1 MIVRLAYGT
10 GRLEVRLPDTA
21 SVTVVEP
28 VFVPAAPDQAGAI
41 AAALRAPIGSPRLA
55 ARVKPGG
62 PVGVVFSDITRPA
75 PNRLMLPAILAELAT
90 AGVPRERITL
100 FNATGTHRA
109 NTPAELS
116 RMLGGEIAARFRI
129 VQNDA
134 RAAGRHARVGVTSS
148 GNEVQILREFLCCET
163 RILTGFIEPH
173 FFAGYSGGGK
183 AIMPGLAR
191 LDTVMRNHGAANM
204 DSPLAQWGMLEG
216 NPLRREIDEAMAL
229 VAPDFLVNVALN
241 RDKAVTRCFAGDSV
255 AAYREGVA
263 FVRGTS
269 LMPVEAPFDIVVT
282 TNSGWPLDLN
292 LYQAVKGMSA
302 AARIVRPGGAIV
314 IAAECRDGV
323 PDHGSFGRLLREARS
338 PDELLARLR
347 APGFTMDD
355 QWQAHT
361 LALILEKAEVHVH
374 AAGLTDAQVTAAMMR
389 PCPSVERRVE
399 ELLER
404 FGPGAPVCVLPE
416 GPQTIPY
423 IADPARGG
431 RT

>member
-10 GRLEVRLPDTA
+10 EGLEVRFPDTA
-21 SVTVVEP
+21 AVTVVEP
-28 VFVPAAPDQAGAI
+28 VHLPAASDQAGTI
-41 AAALRAPIGSPRLA
+41 AASLADPIGSPPLRALA
-55 ARVKPGG
+55 KRGG
-62 PVGVVFSDITRPA
+62 TVGVVFSDITRPA
-75 PNRLMLPAILAELAT
+75 PNRLMIPAILAELAA

-109 NTPAELS
+109 NTPVELA
-116 RMLGGEIAARFRI
+116 RLLGEDVAATYRI

-134 RAAGRHARVGVTSS
+134 RAAGAHASVGVTSS
-148 GNEVQILREFLCCET
+148 GNEILVLREFLACAT

-183 AIMPGLAR
+183 AIMPGLAH
-191 LDTVMRNHGAANM
+191 LDTIMRNHGAANM
-204 DSPLAQWGMLEG
+204 DSPLAQWGILEN

-229 VAPDFLVNVALN
+229 VRPDFLVNVALN
-241 RDKAVTRCFAGDSV
+241 RDKAITRCFAGDPV
-255 AAYREGVA
+255 AAYRAGTA

-269 LMPVEAPFDIVVT
+269 LAAVEAPFDIVVT

-292 LYQAVKGMSA
+292 LYQSVKGMSA

-323 PDHGSFGRLLREARS
+323 PDHGSFGRLLRESRN

-347 APGFTMDD
+347 SPGFAMDD

-361 LALILEKAEVHVH
+361 LAIILKKAEVHVH
-374 AAGLTDAQVTAAMMR
+374 AAGLTDTQVAAAMLR
-389 PCPSVERRVE
+389 PCPSIENRVE
-399 ELLER
+399 ELLSR
-404 FGPGAPVCVLPE
+404 YGPDARVCVLP
-416 GPQTIPY
+416 GRP
-423 IADPARGG
+423 ADHPVRRGG
-431 RT
+431 EGLT

>member
-10 GRLEVRLPDTA
+10 TGLEIDLPDDA
-21 SVTVVEP
+21 AVTVVEP
-28 VFVPAAPDQAGAI
+28 VFVPAAPDPAEEI
-41 AAALRAPIGSPRLA
+41 AAALRVPIASPPLA
-55 ARVKPGG
+55 ARVKAG
-62 PVGVVFSDITRPA
+62 VGVVFSDITRPA
-75 PNRLMLPAILAELAT
+75 PNVLMIPAILAELAA
-90 AGVPRERITL
+90 AGIPRERITL

-109 NTPAELS
+109 NTPAELVQL
-116 RMLGGEIAARFRI
+116 LGEQIVATYRI

-134 RAAGRHARVGVTSS
+134 RAAGRHERVGVTSS
-148 GNEVQILREFLCCET
+148 GNEVLILREFLACKT

-183 AIMPGLAR
+183 AIMPGLAH

-204 DSPLAQWGMLEG
+204 DSPLAQWGIIEG

-241 RDKAVTRCFAGDSV
+241 RDKAITRCFAGDPV
-255 AAYREGVA
+255 GAYHEGVA

-269 LMPVEAPFDIVVT
+269 MVPVDAPFDIVVT

-292 LYQAVKGMSA
+292 LYQSVKGMSA

-323 PDHGSFGRLLREARS
+323 PDHGSFGRLLRESRS

-361 LALILEKAEVHVH
+361 LALILKKAEVHVH
-374 AAGLTDAQVTAAMMR
+374 AAGLTDAQVGAAMMT
-389 PCPSVERRVE
+389 PCRSVERRVG
-399 ELLER
+399 ELLRR
-404 FGPGAPVCVLPE
+404 FGPGARVCVLPE

-423 IADPARGG
+423 IAATARGG

>member
-323 PDHGSFGRLLREARS
+323 PDHGSFGRLLRESRG

-347 APGFTMDD
+347 APGFSMDD
-355 QWQAHT
+355 QWQAHI
-361 LALILEKAEVHVH
+361 LASIVSKAEVHVH
-374 AAGLTDAQVTAAMMR
+374 AAGLTDAQIAAAMLR

-404 FGPGAPVCVLPE
+404 FGPGARICVLPE

-423 IADPARGG
+423 VADPPREGK
-431 RT
+431 R

>member
-10 GRLEVRLPDTA
+10 EGLEVRLPDNA
-21 SVTVVEP
+21 AVTVVEP
-28 VFVPAAPDQAGAI
+28 VFVPGAADQAKEI
-41 AAALRAPIGSPRLA
+41 ALALRAPIGSSRLA

-62 PVGVVFSDITRPA
+62 TVGVVLNDITRPA
-75 PNRLMLPAILAELAT
+75 PNRLMLPAIIAELAA

-100 FNATGTHRA
+100 FIATGTHRV
-109 NTPAELS
+109 NTPAELA
-116 RMLGGEIAARFRI
+116 RMLGDEVAETYRI

-134 RAAGRHARVGVTSS
+134 RAAGRHSRVGTTSS
-148 GNEVQILREFLCCET
+148 GNEILILDDFLACAT

-183 AIMPGLAR
+183 AIMPGLAH

-204 DSPLAQWGMLEG
+204 DSPLAQWGILET

-241 RDKAVTRCFAGDSV
+241 RDKQVTRCFAGDPV

-269 LMPVEAPFDIVVT
+269 MVPVDAPFDIVVT

-314 IAAECRDGV
+314 IAAECREGV
-323 PDHGSFGRLLREARS
+323 PDHGSFGRLLRESRG

-361 LALILEKAEVHVH
+361 LALILKQAEVHVH
-374 AAGLTDAQVTAAMMR
+374 AAGLSPAQVAAAMLL

-399 ELLER
+399 ELLVR
-404 FGPGAPVCVLPE
+404 FGPDARVCVLPE

-423 IADPARGG
+423 LAPREG
-431 RT
+431 TT

>member
-1 MIVRLAYGT
+1 MIVKLAYGT
-10 GRLEVRLPDTA
+10 TRLEVDLPDTA
-21 SVTVVEP
+21 AVTVVEP
-28 VFVPAAPDQAGAI
+28 VFVPASPDQAAEI
-41 AAALRAPIGSPRLA
+41 AAALRAPIGSSPLRALA
-55 ARVKPGG
+55 KPGG
-62 PVGVVFSDITRPA
+62 TVGVVFSDITRPA
-75 PNRLMLPAILAELAT
+75 PNRLMMPAILAELAT

-100 FNATGTHRA
+100 FNATGTHRP
-109 NTPAELS
+109 NTPAELV
-116 RMLGGEIAARFRI
+116 RMLGEDIAASYRI

-134 RAAGRHARVGVTSS
+134 RAAGQHERVGVTSS
-148 GNEVQILREFLCCET
+148 GNEILILREFLACAT

-173 FFAGYSGGGK
+173 FFAGWSGGGK
-183 AIMPGLAR
+183 AVMPGLAH
-191 LDTVMRNHGAANM
+191 LDTIMRNHGAANM
-204 DSPLAQWGMLEG
+204 DSPLAQWGIIEG

-229 VAPDFLVNVALN
+229 LAPGFLVNVALN
-241 RDKAVTRCFAGDSV
+241 RDKAVTRCFAGDPV

-269 LMPVEAPFDIVVT
+269 MVPVDAPFDIVVT

-302 AARIVRPGGAIV
+302 AARIVKPGGAIV
-314 IAAECRDGV
+314 IATECRDGV
-323 PDHGSFGRLLREARS
+323 PDHGSFGRLLRESRN

-361 LALILEKAEVHVH
+361 LALILKKAEVHVH
-374 AAGLTDAQVTAAMMR
+374 AAGLTDAQVTAALMA

-404 FGPGAPVCVLPE
+404 FGPGARVCVLPE

-423 IADPARGG
+423 IADAARGG

>member
-10 GRLEVRLPDTA
+10 TGLDVRFPDTA
-21 SVTVVEP
+21 AVTVVEP
-28 VFVPAAPDQAGAI
+28 VFVPAESDQAGAI
-41 AAALRAPIGSPRLA
+41 AAAMLAPIGSPPLA

-75 PNRLMLPAILAELAT
+75 PNRLMIPAILAELAA
-90 AGVPRERITL
+90 AGIPRERITL
-100 FNATGTHRA
+100 FNATGTHRP
-109 NTPAELS
+109 NTPAEVAG
-116 RMLGGEIAARFRI
+116 MLGAEVAAAYRI

-134 RAAGRHARVGVTSS
+134 RAAGRHARVGATSS
-148 GNEVQILREFLCCET
+148 GNEVLILREFLDCGT

-183 AIMPGLAR
+183 AIMPGLAH

-204 DSPLAQWGMLEG
+204 DSPLAQWGILEG
-216 NPLRREIDEAMAL
+216 NPLRAEIDEAMAL
-229 VAPDFLVNVALN
+229 AAPDFLVNVALN
-241 RDKAVTRCFAGDSV
+241 RDKAVTRCFAGDPA
-255 AAYREGVA
+255 AAYRAGVA
-263 FVRGTS
+263 YVHGTA
-269 LMPVEAPFDIVVT
+269 LVPVDAPFDIVVT

-292 LYQAVKGMSA
+292 LYQSVKGISA
-302 AARIVRPGGAIV
+302 AARIVKPGGAIV

-355 QWQAHT
+355 QWQAHI
-361 LALILEKAEVHVH
+361 LALILTRAEVHVH
-374 AAGLTDAQVTAAMMR
+374 AGGLTPDQVVAAMLV
-389 PCPSVERRVE
+389 PCPSVEKRVM

-404 FGPGAPVCVLPE
+404 YGPHARVCVLPE
-416 GPQTIPY
+416 GPQTIPFV
-423 IADPARGG
+423 AAGKD
-431 RT
+431 